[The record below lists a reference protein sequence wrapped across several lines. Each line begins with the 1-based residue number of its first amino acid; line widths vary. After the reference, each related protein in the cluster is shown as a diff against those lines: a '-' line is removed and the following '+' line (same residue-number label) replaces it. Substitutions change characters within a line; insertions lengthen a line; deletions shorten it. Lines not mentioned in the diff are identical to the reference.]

1 MKSRGDG
8 MQSIYTIDGADFAKY
23 NPELDWSGKIFEQY
37 NEIAPL
43 RRCPGIYAFTL
54 CGEIVYIGSST
65 NLFGRLQTHIANM
78 QGKTNY
84 RNQSM
89 KWKKYHY
96 LNKHI
101 SNVQFKVIEV
111 CDKTIT
117 KDQLEN
123 IEYKYINQ
131 HCPIFNINY
140 KDSLHRWSGSEEDID
155 NFVNGT
161 ISMDELTT
169 KSNTTK

>member
-1 MKSRGDG
+1 MY
-8 MQSIYTIDGADFAKY
+8 SINGTEFAKY
-23 NPELDWSGKIFEQY
+23 NPELDWNGKLFEQY

-43 RRCPGIYAFTL
+43 RKCPGVYTFTL

-84 RNQSM
+84 HNPSM
-89 KWKKYHY
+89 KWRKYHY

-101 SNVQFKVIEV
+101 SNVQFKVLEF

-123 IEYKYINQ
+123 IEYMYINQ
-131 HCPIFNINY
+131 HRPIFNINY
-140 KDSLHRWSGSEEDID
+140 KDTLCKWNGSEQDID
-155 NFVNGT
+155 DFVNGI
-161 ISMDELTT
+161 ISMDDLKTPQ
-169 KSNTTK
+169 ND

>member
-1 MKSRGDG
+1 MY
-8 MQSIYTIDGADFAKY
+8 SINGTEFAKY
-23 NPELDWSGKIFEQY
+23 NPELDWSGKFFEKY

-43 RRCPGIYAFTL
+43 RKCPGVYTFTL

-84 RNQSM
+84 RNPSM
-89 KWKKYHY
+89 KWRKYHY
-96 LNKHI
+96 LNKYI
-101 SNVQFKVIEV
+101 SNVQFKVLEF

-123 IEYKYINQ
+123 IEYRYINQ
-131 HCPIFNINY
+131 HRPVFNINY
-140 KDSLHRWSGSEEDID
+140 KDTLYRWNGSEQDID
-155 NFVNGT
+155 DFVNGI
-161 ISMDELTT
+161 ISMDDLKTQQ
-169 KSNTTK
+169 ND